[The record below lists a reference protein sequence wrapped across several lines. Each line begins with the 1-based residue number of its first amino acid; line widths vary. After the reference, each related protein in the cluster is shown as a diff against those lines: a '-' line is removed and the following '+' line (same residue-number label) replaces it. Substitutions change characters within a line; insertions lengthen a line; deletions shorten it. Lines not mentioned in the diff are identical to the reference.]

1 LPFSLGTISSWIL
14 TLELGIIR
22 NLFYHCATA
31 SDPKTDENE
40 KKYVCFPNF
49 RITIA
54 DFGSA
59 GFGNASKPEVS
70 AVVDDQVEIS
80 QNFLQP

>member
-1 LPFSLGTISSWIL
+1 VPLPVTQ
-14 TLELGIIR
+14 
-22 NLFYHCATA
+22 
-31 SDPKTDENE
+31 KQMKME
-40 KKYVCFPNF
+40 KKGWFSNF

>member
-1 LPFSLGTISSWIL
+1 VPLPVTQ
-14 TLELGIIR
+14 T
-22 NLFYHCATA
+22 
-31 SDPKTDENE
+31 TDENG
-40 KKYVCFPNF
+40 KKCLFSNF

-80 QNFLQP
+80 QYFLQP